1 MKPAPGAAVLAYRRR
16 GRAGGTSKGVRG
28 VRVLVVDDDQRL
40 AAVLTRALSEAGHAA
55 ATRHTGPDGLREA
68 VLGDYDAVVLDWML
82 PGMDGPSVCGAL
94 RAQGVLTPVLMLTAR
109 GQVAD
114 RVAGLDALA
123 DDFMAKPFS
132 LDELLARLRA
142 LRRRGVSLAVP
153 VVTLGDLVVDG
164 GRRQVSR
171 GGIQV
176 ELTAREFD
184 VLLLLA
190 QCAGLVVTRQQILDE
205 VWDGESDLR
214 SNTIDVHVGT
224 LRAKVDRPFGR
235 SDIETVRGVGYRL
248 VAEPPP

>member
-1 MKPAPGAAVLAYRRR
+1 
-16 GRAGGTSKGVRG
+16 
-28 VRVLVVDDDQRL
+28 
-40 AAVLTRALSEAGHAA
+40 
-55 ATRHTGPDGLREA
+55 
-68 VLGDYDAVVLDWML
+68 ML
-82 PGMDGPSVCGAL
+82 PGMDGPSVCRAL

-114 RVAGLDALA
+114 RVVGLDALA

-164 GRRQVSR
+164 RRRQVIR
-171 GGIQV
+171 GGIPV

-190 QCAGLVVTRQQILDE
+190 QRAGLVVTRQQILDE

-224 LRAKVDRPFGR
+224 LRAKVDRPFDR